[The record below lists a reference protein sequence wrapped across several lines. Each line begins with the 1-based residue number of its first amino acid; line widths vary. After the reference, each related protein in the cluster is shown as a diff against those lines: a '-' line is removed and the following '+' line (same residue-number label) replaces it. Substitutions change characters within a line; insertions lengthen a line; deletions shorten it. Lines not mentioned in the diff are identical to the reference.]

1 MIPDDQKIAKDIFIP
16 QGCDMGAVTGHKV
29 VVKVTDFGDER
40 KKPEGRIKE
49 ILGHVNDPGT
59 DILSLVRAYNLPE
72 AFPEEVMKELENVP
86 DQLPTEGLKDLPE
99 GFEGRRDLRDLQ
111 TVTIDG
117 EDAKDLD
124 DAVTLE
130 LLENGNY
137 RLGVHIADVS
147 NYVKEGSE
155 LDKEALKRGT
165 SVYLV
170 DRVIPMLPHKL
181 SNGICSLNEGTDRLA
196 MSCLMEVDPQGTVVD
211 HEICESV
218 IRSDRRMTYTAVN
231 AILSEPDTEE
241 KQAAKEALSEEYKDF
256 VPMFQ
261 RMKELSH
268 ILREKRSKRGAIDFD
283 FPESKIILDE
293 KGKPVDI
300 HPYERN
306 VATKIIEDFML
317 LANETVAEDYFW
329 QSVPFLYRTHD
340 EPDPEK
346 MKQLGVF
353 INNFGYSLRLSN
365 GEVHPKELQ
374 KLLDKIEGKPEEP
387 LLARLT
393 LRSMKQAKYTTQCT
407 GHFGLAARYYTHFT
421 SPIRRY
427 PDLQIHRIIKE
438 CLHGGMKE
446 KRIAHYD
453 KVLPQVAV
461 QTSALER
468 RADEAERET
477 EKMKKCEYMSKFVG
491 QTFDGVISGVTNW
504 GFYVELPN
512 TVEGLVR
519 ISELRDD
526 YYVFDESRYELVGE
540 MSRKVYKLGQ
550 PVRVVVAG
558 TDKLLRTVDFVLENQ
573 AV

>member
-1 MIPDDQKIAKDIFIP
+1 
-16 QGCDMGAVTGHKV
+16 
-29 VVKVTDFGDER
+29 
-40 KKPEGRIKE
+40 
-49 ILGHVNDPGT
+49 
-59 DILSLVRAYNLPE
+59 
-72 AFPEEVMKELENVP
+72 
-86 DQLPTEGLKDLPE
+86 
-99 GFEGRRDLRDLQ
+99 
-111 TVTIDG
+111 
-117 EDAKDLD
+117 
-124 DAVTLE
+124 
-130 LLENGNY
+130 
-137 RLGVHIADVS
+137 
-147 NYVKEGSE
+147 
-155 LDKEALKRGT
+155 
-165 SVYLV
+165 
-170 DRVIPMLPHKL
+170 
-181 SNGICSLNEGTDRLA
+181 
-196 MSCLMEVDPQGTVVD
+196 
-211 HEICESV
+211 
-218 IRSDRRMTYTAVN
+218 
-231 AILSEPDTEE
+231 
-241 KQAAKEALSEEYKDF
+241 
-256 VPMFQ
+256 
-261 RMKELSH
+261 
-268 ILREKRSKRGAIDFD
+268 
-283 FPESKIILDE
+283 
-293 KGKPVDI
+293 
-300 HPYERN
+300 
-306 VATKIIEDFML
+306 ML

-340 EPDPEK
+340 DPDPEK

-353 INNFGYSLRLSN
+353 INNFGYSLRLTN

-387 LLARLT
+387 LLARLV

-477 EKMKKCEYMSKFVG
+477 EKMKKCEYMSRFVG
-491 QTFDGVISGVTNW
+491 QTFEGVISGVTNW

-526 YYVFDESRYELVGE
+526 YYIFDESRYELVGE

-550 PVRVVVAG
+550 TVRVVVAG